1 MIVEVT
7 DFQSKDYY
15 QALAVRDEILRQPLN
30 LQFDPAQLAA
40 ENLDI
45 HIIAK
50 VGSKVVGTMIMTI
63 VNDNAK
69 MRQVAVL
76 SEFQSKGIG
85 KKMVQSFEQL
95 SKNKGLKS
103 IVLHAR
109 ETAISFYKNLGYY
122 VEGERFEEVGI
133 PHWKMSKLL

>member
-15 QALAVRDEILRQPLN
+15 QALAVRDKILRQPLN

-76 SEFQSKGIG
+76 SEFQSKGVG
-85 KKMVQSFEQL
+85 KKMVEAFEQL
-95 SKNKGLKS
+95 SKSKRLNS

>member
-30 LQFDPAQLAA
+30 LQFDSAQLAA

>member
-133 PHWKMSKLL
+133 PHWKMSKLV

>member
-15 QALAVRDEILRQPLN
+15 QALAVRDKILRQPLN

-50 VGSKVVGTMIMTI
+50 VGSKVLGTMIMTI

-76 SEFQSKGIG
+76 SEFQSKGVG
-85 KKMVQSFEQL
+85 KKMVEAFEQL
-95 SKNKGLKS
+95 SKSKGLNA

>member
-15 QALAVRDEILRQPLN
+15 QALAVRDKILRQPFN
-30 LQFDPAQLAA
+30 LQFDTAQLAA

-76 SEFQSKGIG
+76 SEFQSKGVG
-85 KKMVQSFEQL
+85 KKMVEAFEQL
-95 SKNKGLKS
+95 SKSKGLNS

>member
-15 QALAVRDEILRQPLN
+15 QALAVRDKILRQPLN
-30 LQFDPAQLAA
+30 LQFDTAQLAA

-76 SEFQSKGIG
+76 SEFQSKGVG
-85 KKMVQSFEQL
+85 KKMVEAFEQL
-95 SKNKGLKS
+95 SKSKGLNS

>member
-7 DFQSKDYY
+7 DFHSKDYY
-15 QALAVRDEILRQPLN
+15 QALAVRDKILRQPLN
-30 LQFDPAQLAA
+30 LQFDTAQLAA

-76 SEFQSKGIG
+76 SEFQSKGVG
-85 KKMVQSFEQL
+85 KKMVEAFEQL
-95 SKNKGLKS
+95 SKSKGLNS

>member
-15 QALAVRDEILRQPLN
+15 QALAVRDKILRQPLN

-76 SEFQSKGIG
+76 SEFQSKGVG
-85 KKMVQSFEQL
+85 KKMVEAFEQL
-95 SKNKGLKS
+95 SKSKGLNS